1 MKFFTA
7 VQVIDD
13 DGLDQSG
20 SEGGD
25 RKWSRFASN
34 LQRKHRQAALLHDG
48 ENATPRVLSRFLT

>member
-1 MKFFTA
+1 M
-7 VQVIDD
+7 IDD

-48 ENATPRVLSRFLT
+48 ENAAPRVLSRFLT